1 MMSPQTKCLWATS
14 NRNMF
19 LRFCALL
26 FSCLFCHA
34 TRAADV
40 LSHFV
45 ESEYQNGKQEIR
57 VLLPDN
63 YSKDHS
69 YRVLYVLPVEKGF
82 KDKFGSGLSVLR
94 QMDSHNRYNIIV
106 VQMGFEKEPWYGDH
120 ATDAKV
126 RQASFVKD
134 CLVPFIEER
143 YSTLGTPEGRLLF
156 GFSKSGWGAVSL
168 IMTYSDF
175 FGYAASWDAPLMFDR
190 FHYGMESVY
199 GTLDQLRKYQLISL
213 AAKQKAHFSQRTRLV
228 LTGEKLWGTMRKTPT
243 NEASHTVEAHR
254 LLEKQGIKHF
264 YDNTLDSPH
273 RWDKSWMEPTLAAL
287 MQLTQQDPSVRPNE
301 TEADV
306 VIYGGTSAGVMAAV
320 QVRRMGKSCVLI
332 EPGRHLGG
340 LSSSGLGRTDADD
353 TGVIGGLAREFYQ
366 RIKRHYDDK
375 EAWVHADRNRYKA
388 YKPESDAMFYFEPH
402 VAEKIFD
409 QLAKESGA
417 TVVRGERLDRKSG
430 VIRDGQRITG
440 LRMESGK
447 TYKGKMFIDASY
459 EGDLLPGAGVT
470 YTTGREANSLYK
482 ETLNGAQ
489 AGLALHHQ
497 LVDGI
502 DPWKKKGDPKSGLL
516 LGIGTKPGPD
526 GTSDK
531 NIQAYNFRMCLTDV
545 PENRVPFAKPDGY
558 NEERYELL
566 FRNFEAGETGVP
578 LFPTMMPNRKTD
590 TNNRGGFSTDFIGAN
605 HNYPEA
611 SYAEREQIV
620 KDHVTYQ
627 KGLMWTL
634 ANHPRVPVRVRK
646 EVSRW
651 GLAKDEFVDNGN
663 WPHQIYVRE
672 ARRMVADYVVTEHD
686 CRRRVVANDPVGM
699 GNYNMDSHNTGRYVT
714 TEGTVKNEGNVEGS
728 PRGSYLISYRAIVP
742 RKGEAENLL
751 VPVCLSASHIAF
763 GSIRMEPVF
772 MILGQ
777 SAGTAAALSI
787 DDKCSIQA
795 LPYAELARQLR
806 ADGQNLDLPES
817 DLLKPDRKIKDLAGI
832 VVDDEDAR
840 VRGSWR
846 HDNKEKPYVGGGYL
860 HDQNGGKG
868 ARWAWFDAEL
878 TPGRYEVRLACAARP
893 DRAVGLKV
901 VVTHAGGETNRTL
914 DLRKASSADSLFH
927 SLGEFDFKDKGSV
940 YVNNRGSHG
949 FVILD
954 AVQYLP
960 VKN

>member
-1 MMSPQTKCLWATS
+1 MNLNHFHILT
-14 NRNMF
+14 
-19 LRFCALL
+19 
-26 FSCLFCHA
+26 
-34 TRAADV
+34 AAILCV
-40 LSHFV
+40 YTFPLEH
-45 ESEYQNGKQEIR
+45 
-57 VLLPDN
+57 
-63 YSKDHS
+63 
-69 YRVLYVLPVEKGF
+69 
-82 KDKFGSGLSVLR
+82 GS
-94 QMDSHNRYNIIV
+94 
-106 VQMGFEKEPWYGDH
+106 
-120 ATDAKV
+120 
-126 RQASFVKD
+126 
-134 CLVPFIEER
+134 
-143 YSTLGTPEGRLLF
+143 
-156 GFSKSGWGAVSL
+156 
-168 IMTYSDF
+168 
-175 FGYAASWDAPLMFDR
+175 AA
-190 FHYGMESVY
+190 
-199 GTLDQLRKYQLISL
+199 
-213 AAKQKAHFSQRTRLV
+213 
-228 LTGEKLWGTMRKTPT
+228 
-243 NEASHTVEAHR
+243 
-254 LLEKQGIKHF
+254 
-264 YDNTLDSPH
+264 
-273 RWDKSWMEPTLAAL
+273 EPTA
-287 MQLTQQDPSVRPNE
+287 R
-301 TEADV
+301 EADV

-332 EPGRHLGG
+332 EPGHHLGG

-353 TGVIGGLAREFYQ
+353 TRVIGGLAREFY
-366 RIKRHYDDK
+366 KRLKQHYDRD
-375 EAWVHADRNRYKA
+375 ESWIYEDRQRYKA
-388 YKPESDAMFYFEPH
+388 YKADADGMFYFEPH
-402 VAEKIFD
+402 VAEKLFD
-409 QLAKESGA
+409 QFAKESGA
-417 TVVRGERLDRKSG
+417 MVVRGERLDLKSG
-430 VIRDGQRITG
+430 VVMQGRRITA
-440 LRMESGK
+440 LRTESGK
-447 TYKGKMFIDASY
+447 TFKGAMFIDASY
-459 EGDLLPGAGVT
+459 EGDLLPGAGVR
-470 YTTGREANSLYK
+470 YTIGREANSLYN
-482 ETLNGAQ
+482 ETLNGVQ
-489 AGLALHHQ
+489 AALAHHHQ
-497 LVDGI
+497 LGDGI
-502 DPWKKKGDPKSGLL
+502 DPWNKPGDPNSGLL
-516 LGIGTKPGPD
+516 PGIGPKPGPD
-526 GTSDK
+526 GSGDK
-531 NIQAYNFRMCLTDV
+531 RVQAYNFRMCLTDV
-545 PENRVPFAKPDGY
+545 PENRIPFTKPVGY
-558 NEERYELL
+558 DEARYELL
-566 FRNFEAGETGVP
+566 FRNFAAGQTGVP

-605 HNYPEA
+605 YAYPEA
-611 SYAEREQIV
+611 GYAEREHII
-620 KDHVTYQ
+620 KEHEIYQ

-893 DRAVGLKV
+893 DRAKGLKV

-914 DLRKASSADSLFH
+914 DLRKASSTDSLFH